1 MRSETPQI
9 FNRLVL
15 VELGTLAIALPAI
28 AGAVNAAGFM
38 VVGAYLSHITGNLA
52 RVGDELALGRFETA
66 LGYAVLIAAFFG
78 GALLATTLIEIS
90 KRLNKPHYV
99 AAMLAEGGLLG
110 AFSLI
115 SALTSPEWHENNFL
129 LMILLSSSMGLQNA
143 MVSRLSGAVV
153 RTTHMTG
160 IITDIGIET
169 VRLVFE
175 ARDRSVKQPL
185 LKRVA
190 TLLTIGSD
198 TEARRLRLLTY
209 IFLSFTIG
217 AIVGP
222 LVYLQIG
229 YWGAIG
235 PTLILL
241 ALAVFDYYAGI
252 EWHPEA
258 HFVPQGRPANAQFLA
273 MVAAE
278 LGKNPEKAKAALEAL
293 RKRGLSSPKI
303 EPAAEAEV
311 VLSPPGSPAAVHTPP
326 HAHAPDTESARLS
339 ALPDEAGRK

>member
-1 MRSETPQI
+1 
-9 FNRLVL
+9 
-15 VELGTLAIALPAI
+15 
-28 AGAVNAAGFM
+28 M
-38 VVGAYLSHITGNLA
+38 VVGAHSLYVTGNLVC
-52 RVGDELALGRFETA
+52 VGDELALGRFEAA

-99 AAMLAEGGLLG
+99 AAMLTEGALLG

-143 MVSRLSGAVV
+143 MVSRISGAVV

-190 TLLTIGSD
+190 TLLSIGSD

-229 YWGAIG
+229 YWAPL

-278 LGKNPEKAKAALEAL
+278 LAKTP
-293 RKRGLSSPKI
+293 KRPK
-303 EPAAEAEV
+303 PRWKPCASVAYRR
-311 VLSPPGSPAAVHTPP
+311 P
-326 HAHAPDTESARLS
+326 R
-339 ALPDEAGRK
+339 

>member
-1 MRSETPQI
+1 MRGDAPQI
-9 FNRLVL
+9 FSRLVL
-15 VELGTLAIALPAI
+15 IELVTLAIALPAI

-38 VVGAYLSHITGNLA
+38 VVGAYLSHVTGNLA
-52 RVGDELALGRFETA
+52 RVGDELALGHFEA
-66 LGYAVLIAAFFG
+66 AWGYGVLIAAFFG

-99 AAMLAEGGLLG
+99 AAMLTEGALLG

-175 ARDRSVKQPL
+175 AKDRSVRQPL
-185 LKRVA
+185 IKRLA
-190 TLLTIGSD
+190 TLLAIGSD
-198 TEARRLRLLTY
+198 SEARRLRLLTY

-217 AIVGP
+217 AVVGP

-235 PTLILL
+235 PTLVLVG
-241 ALAVFDYYAGI
+241 LAVFDYYAGI

-273 MVAAE
+273 LVAAE
-278 LGKNPEKAKAALEAL
+278 LGA
-293 RKRGLSSPKI
+293 
-303 EPAAEAEV
+303 
-311 VLSPPGSPAAVHTPP
+311 
-326 HAHAPDTESARLS
+326 
-339 ALPDEAGRK
+339 

>member
-1 MRSETPQI
+1 MRSDPPQI

-38 VVGAYLSHITGNLA
+38 VVGAYLSHVTGNLA
-52 RVGDELALGRFETA
+52 RVGDELALGRFEAA
-66 LGYAVLIAAFFG
+66 LGYAVLIGAFFG

-99 AAMLAEGGLLG
+99 AAMLTEGALLS

-115 SALTSPEWHENNFL
+115 SALTRPEWHENNFL

-175 ARDRSVKQPL
+175 AKDRSVKQPL
-185 LKRVA
+185 VKRVA
-190 TLLTIGSD
+190 KLLSMGSD
-198 TEARRLRLLTY
+198 SEARRLRLLTY
-209 IFLSFTIG
+209 ILLSFTLG
-217 AIVGP
+217 AVVGP

-235 PTLILL
+235 PTLIL
-241 ALAVFDYYAGI
+241 AGLAVFDYYAGI

-278 LGKNPEKAKAALEAL
+278 LGRNPEKAKAALEAL
-293 RKRGLSSPKI
+293 RKRSLSSPKI
-303 EPAAEAEV
+303 EPAAEV
-311 VLSPPGSPAAVHTPP
+311 VLSSPGSPAAIHTPP
-326 HAHAPDTESARLS
+326 HTHAPETESARHAS
-339 ALPDEAGRK
+339 VPDEAARK